1 MRLPRSLQF
10 FAATLLLLTQLFS
23 PLYAETFSYP
33 DKSPKFTLQ
42 VPPNWKTDRIKEDKE
57 ESVTFT
63 SPSGAIK
70 AVLKTTLGDADNA
83 VSVLVA
89 ETEVVLKYD
98 VKNPVLMEVGPL
110 KFVPVVNFNN
120 LKSATQLNAKGLSPK
135 DDKPVL
141 AYFIIFSQNR
151 KLWGLFYS
159 VYPASASKQ
168 EQDEFHKMVGS
179 ITGS

>member
-1 MRLPRSLQF
+1 MRFPTPLRFL
-10 FAATLLLLTQLFS
+10 AAILLLLTQVFS

-42 VPPNWKTDRIKEDKE
+42 APPNWKIDRVKDGKE

-70 AVLKTTLGDADNA
+70 AVLKTTIGDADSA
-83 VSVLVA
+83 VNVLVA

-98 VKNPVLMEVGPL
+98 VKDPVLMEVGPL
-110 KFVPVVNFNN
+110 KFVPVMNFNN

>member
-1 MRLPRSLQF
+1 MRF
-10 FAATLLLLTQLFS
+10 FRPLWFLAATLLLLIQALP

-42 VPPNWKTDRIKEDKE
+42 VPPNWKTDRLKDGKE

-70 AVLKTTLGDADNA
+70 AVLKTTTGDADSA
-83 VSVLVA
+83 VNVLVA

-98 VKNPVLMEVGPL
+98 VKKPVLMQVGPL

-159 VYPASASKQ
+159 VYPDSASKQ
-168 EQDEFHKMVGS
+168 EQDEFHKMVAS

>member
-1 MRLPRSLQF
+1 MRFPTPLRFL
-10 FAATLLLLTQLFS
+10 AATLLLLTQVFS

-42 VPPNWKTDRIKEDKE
+42 VPPNWKIDKVKEGKE

-63 SPSGAIK
+63 SASGTIK
-70 AVLKTTLGDADNA
+70 AVLKTTTGDTDSA
-83 VSVLVA
+83 VNVLVA

-120 LKSATQLNAKGLSPK
+120 MKSATQLNAKGLSPK
-135 DDKPVL
+135 DGKPVL
-141 AYFIIFSQNR
+141 AYFVIFSQNR
-151 KLWGLFYS
+151 QFWGLFYS
-159 VYPASASKQ
+159 VYPDNASKQ
-168 EQDEFHKMVGS
+168 EQDEFHKMVAS
-179 ITGS
+179 ITAS

>member
-1 MRLPRSLQF
+1 MRFLIPLRFLVV
-10 FAATLLLLTQLFS
+10 TLLLLTQVFS
-23 PLYAETFSYP
+23 PLYADTFSYP

-42 VPPNWKTDRIKEDKE
+42 VPSNWKIDKVKDGKE

-70 AVLKTTLGDADNA
+70 AVLKTTIGDADNA
-83 VSVLVA
+83 VNILVA
-89 ETEVVLKYD
+89 DTEVVLKYD
-98 VKNPVLMEVGPL
+98 MKNPVLATVGPL
-110 KFVPVVNFNN
+110 KFVPVINVNN